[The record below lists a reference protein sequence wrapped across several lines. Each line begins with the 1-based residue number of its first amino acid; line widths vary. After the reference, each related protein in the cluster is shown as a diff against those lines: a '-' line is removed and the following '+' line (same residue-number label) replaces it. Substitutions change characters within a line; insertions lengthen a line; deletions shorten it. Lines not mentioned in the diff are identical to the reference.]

1 MTSSTAQVG
10 AASGHV
16 TGSVTAKRLHDYPP
30 LMKCRQV
37 AEVLGVS
44 ESTLSTWR
52 RNGTGPVQ
60 PVICEA
66 KTIRYSRTDIKR
78 LVETGGAAP

>member
-1 MTSSTAQVG
+1 MDNNRT
-10 AASGHV
+10 
-16 TGSVTAKRLHDYPP
+16 KRLNDYPP

-44 ESTLSTWR
+44 ESTLSAWR
-52 RNGTGPVQ
+52 RHGTGPIR
-60 PVICEA
+60 PVISEG

-78 LVETGGAAP
+78 LIETGVSP